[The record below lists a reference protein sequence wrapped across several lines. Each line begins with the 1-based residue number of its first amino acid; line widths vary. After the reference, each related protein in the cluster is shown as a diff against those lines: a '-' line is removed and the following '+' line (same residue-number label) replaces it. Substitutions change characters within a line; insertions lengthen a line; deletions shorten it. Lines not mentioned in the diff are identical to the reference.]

1 MRRRR
6 SQKLRS
12 DILHEGSEP
21 NSHGQRKV
29 LKKLGFTNDEIDE
42 FFA

>member
-6 SQKLRS
+6 PQKLRS
-12 DILHEGSEP
+12 DTFHDGSEL

-42 FFA
+42 VFG